1 MAAAGSQ
8 ISFQLLVCVRL
19 EGGVASPDIGECHP
33 FNLVNSQLR
42 VCFFFFF
49 LKQVFISRSF
59 LLVLVVTIMCCLAD
73 VALANGVKVQVFD
86 IWVSLLTCTSTKGR
100 SGHRGSGSFASAT

>member
-1 MAAAGSQ
+1 MGLRVSTPKTF
-8 ISFQLLVCVRL
+8 SYL
-19 EGGVASPDIGECHP
+19 EPHCYARKLPVYIQTHDIGECHP

-59 LLVLVVTIMCCLAD
+59 LLVLVVTIMCWE
-73 VALANGVKVQVFD
+73 VKKE
-86 IWVSLLTCTSTKGR
+86 SKC
-100 SGHRGSGSFASAT
+100 